1 MRDSTSAV
9 LGALP
14 SRPVLQR
21 EDVARNVLRW
31 FAYVFVALALL
42 FAVIA
47 QVHGDVFFFRL
58 ATEALIYGGFAMGV
72 DLLLGYTGLLS
83 LGHALFFGL
92 GAYTSAV
99 VLKGL
104 APSFWLALAVTLCV
118 STVVGAI
125 AGIIAIRA
133 RGVYFAL
140 ITFGMAEVLAKAV
153 FNTQEL
159 GGSDG
164 IIGVPVIKANFLFFT
179 VDTGNAAH
187 FFFLVLAVI
196 MVFYFALEALLR
208 TPFGRLVV
216 AIKANEDRVPFLGF
230 NAQRHKLGIFVIA
243 ANVTAL
249 SGALYP
255 MLRGFVSPE
264 LLYFHSSGNAVITVI
279 LGGVGTLIGP
289 LFGSVILTGLKS
301 IIGSYTEHHLIVIG
315 LLFMCSVM
323 FFPKGIVGS
332 LKGLVESWLARH
344 KEQS

>member
-1 MRDSTSAV
+1 M
-9 LGALP
+9 
-14 SRPVLQR
+14 
-21 EDVARNVLRW
+21 
-31 FAYVFVALALL
+31 FVILALV

-47 QVHGDVFFFRL
+47 QAYGDVFFFRL

-72 DLLLGYTGLLS
+72 DLLLGFGGLLS

-99 VLKGL
+99 VLKEV

-118 STVVGAI
+118 GTLVGVVAGA
-125 AGIIAIRA
+125 IAIRA

-164 IIGVPVIKANFLFFT
+164 IIGVPIIKANFLLFS
-179 VDTGNAAH
+179 VDTSNAAH
-187 FFFLVLAVI
+187 FFLLVLVVI
-196 MVFYFALEALLR
+196 MAFYFALEALLR

-230 NAQRHKLGIFVIA
+230 NSQRYKLGVFVIA

-289 LFGSVILTGLKS
+289 LYGSVILTALKS
-301 IIGSYTEHHLIVIG
+301 IVGSFTEHHLIVIG
-315 LLFMCSVM
+315 LLFMCLVM
-323 FFPKGIVGS
+323 FFPKGVIGA
-332 LKGLVESWLARH
+332 LKTQVEPWLLRR